1 MKTRFSFL
9 NKWAGRVLMFGA
21 LLLTGGAF
29 TGCFDDT
36 DILSRLDNL
45 EKRVTELEA
54 DFEEQATALQ
64 ALSNLQATVN
74 KLVTDVET
82 NTGKITENAT
92 AIANLVKT
100 LGELTGNVN
109 LTVEEVQKILDQLQK
124 DIDALEGDVTGLE
137 SKDEAL
143 QAALDALGLTIT
155 DYKYDEATG
164 KVTVT
169 LSNGGS
175 FDIMTRDNSV
185 DAIRVMLGEDGKY
198 YWAKDGEF
206 LIVNGS
212 KVPVTVTPEFKID
225 NDTREVSVSVDGGVT
240 WIPTGIIDE
249 EVAPALFKEVTS
261 DDKYVYF
268 TLADGTTLKV
278 SLSKDAAGVTLSY
291 DKMYVAYG
299 KTETVAVE
307 MTNVEKYMLVK
318 PEGWRASLNE
328 GILTI
333 TAPAEGQGEAEG
345 LIQIFT
351 IDAEGHSDIFELQVV
366 AGLPVSV
373 VLHSNGTFDITT
385 ADANAAYLYG
395 VAVIDD
401 EDVTLKS
408 IYTEN
413 TAELTDEN
421 IKTGGLKGV
430 SIAEALGLEELLPNV
445 EYTVWAI
452 ALNKNAA
459 GYAAKPQD
467 SMIAEEYVKP
477 EIKISFADETSKD
490 AKLTIKAT
498 GTTGE
503 LLYYIQGFGYNV
515 ADKSAAQVTAQ
526 INAMISS
533 TTSTSDVLPEGG
545 YDGSFLDFMYAYDG
559 KTKALNVGQSYFVG
573 VIPADNKA
581 KEAVMYAVVTLK
593 GYTLGTTTADVTVN
607 LTEQTYNSLKGTITA
622 NPGSKF
628 RYATSLMTAAD
639 YEKIKDD
646 NAALLKKAVGNAL
659 PTGEKTSANFSG
671 TSLVPNSK
679 YYLIIYA
686 YDEENIGKMAVQ
698 ELQTL
703 GIAYNEAM
711 SLELAVKYTGVRY
724 VEAQII
730 VTGGNV
736 KSIRYGYMKKADFEK
751 NATLKGD
758 FAIAEEYMVLNKTVG
773 QRGNYNSANLAADNM
788 YYIENMYFMEE
799 QYLFVIAFD
808 ENDKPVHMKYV
819 LVNTADAINNGFD
832 ATLAQPTV
840 KNVYY
845 IASSSGY
852 SKDLSSWTNMN
863 TVTDVTALDAS
874 NGMYWLD
881 LDWGTVEMKRMWLC
895 NDNDINN
902 ANKGLITG
910 DAKHDAIEVLK
921 KRYGTTGG
929 SATGY
934 DFYGRNTT
942 TGVLTSASAKVRNTS
957 EYKTLRNKTTDPISA
972 KTLHLVWETK
982 DGKYGYMTVVPED
995 FCPKAE

>member
-1 MKTRFSFL
+1 MKNVFSSW
-9 NKWAGRVLMFGA
+9 NRWAGRILMLGA
-21 LLLTGGAF
+21 LLLS
-29 TGCFDDT
+29 GCHKPYDDT
-36 DILSRLDNL
+36 EIVNRLNNLEQRVQKLEEDFKTQANTLKALTDLQSTVDQLVEDVAGNAGDISDNAEAIADLLEALGNLTGNSTLSIEEIKNILDNL
-45 EKRVTELEA
+45 QQGLEG
-54 DFEEQATALQ
+54 LGG
-64 ALSNLQATVN
+64 
-74 KLVTDVET
+74 DVE
-82 NTGKITENAT
+82 GLKEKDR
-92 AIANLVKT
+92 L
-100 LGELTGNVN
+100 
-109 LTVEEVQKILDQLQK
+109 LQ
-124 DIDALEGDVTGLE
+124 E
-137 SKDEAL
+137 
-143 QAALDALGLTIT
+143 ALDALGLTIK
-155 DYKYDEATG
+155 DFKYDEATG

-169 LSNGGS
+169 LSNGAA
-175 FDIMTRDNSV
+175 FDIMTRDNSA
-185 DAIRVMLGEDGKY
+185 DAVRVMLGEDGQY
-198 YWAKDGEF
+198 YWAIGEDFLLVDGK
-206 LIVNGS
+206 
-212 KVPVTVTPEFKID
+212 KVPVSVVPQVKID
-225 NDTREVSVSVDGGVT
+225 PDTREVSISVDGGNT
-240 WIPTGIIDE
+240 WIATGVIDE
-249 EVAPALFKEVTS
+249 EVAPALFSGVRA

-268 TLADGTTLKV
+268 TLADGTELKI
-278 SLSKDAAGVTLSY
+278 SLSKDAADVVLSY
-291 DKMYVAYG
+291 DKLYIGYG

-307 MTNVEKYMLVK
+307 MTNVEKFMIVK
-318 PEGWRASLNE
+318 PEGWRASITE
-328 GILTI
+328 GILSI
-333 TAPAEGQGEAEG
+333 TAPAEGVGEAEG

-351 IDAEGHSDIFELQVV
+351 VNAEGHSDIFEIQVV
-366 AGLPVSV
+366 AGMPVEV
-373 VLHSNGTFDITT
+373 VLHSNGTFDITA
-385 ADANAAYLYG
+385 ADADVAYLYG
-395 VAVIDD
+395 VALVDDD
-401 EDVTLKS
+401 EVTLNS
-408 IYTEN
+408 IYKEN
-413 TAELTDEN
+413 TAELTAEN
-421 IKTGGLKGV
+421 IKTGDVKGA
-430 SIAEALGLEELLPNV
+430 SIAEALGIESFMPNV
-445 EYTVWAI
+445 EYTVWVI
-452 ALNKNAA
+452 ALNKNAE
-459 GYAAKPQD
+459 GYSAKPQD
-467 SMIAEEYVKP
+467 SMIAEDYVLP
-477 EIKISFADETSKD
+477 EIKIEFSEETSKD
-490 AKLTIKAT
+490 AKLKITAR

-515 ADKSAAQVTAQ
+515 ADKSEAQVTAQ
-526 INAMISS
+526 TNAMISS

-545 YDGSFLDFMYAYDG
+545 YEGSFLDFMYAYDG